1 MSITLSL
8 PQMGLS
14 LAAGSLTTLSP
25 CVFPLLPLVLG
36 GALQGNRFAP
46 VAMGAAMVVSFAAI
60 GMVLGALGPALGID
74 ADTVRTAGAAML
86 IAFALVMLVPA
97 LGERFTRWMLPIAST
112 ANAASSKLDG
122 GSVVG
127 ALMLGSV
134 LGLVWSPC
142 SGPLLGSALSLVASE
157 GGVARGGLVLGI
169 FGLGA
174 AIPLVAV
181 AYASRRGFVAVRDWV
196 MARIERV
203 RHVFAVLLGALGVA
217 ILTGGDK
224 WLEAR
229 VLQWLPDAWVNRP
242 VGICLQRKRRPDD
255 QEQLHRRRTGCGR
268 CRLCDGTAAA
278 TCADDGAGADHFRRQ
293 RVRAGDRLC
302 LHAGG

>member
-1 MSITLSL
+1 MSLALSV
-8 PQMGLS
+8 PQVGLS
-14 LAAGSLTTLSP
+14 LLAGSLTTLSP

-46 VAMGAAMVVSFAAI
+46 LAMGVGMTGSFALM
-60 GMVLGALGPALGID
+60 GMLLGAVGPALGLD
-74 ADTVRTAGAAML
+74 GDTVRTAGAAML

-97 LGERFTRWMLPIAST
+97 LGARFTQWMLPIASS

-122 GSVVG
+122 GSLLG
-127 ALMLGSV
+127 ALMLGGV

-142 SGPLLGSALSLVASE
+142 SGPLLGSALTLVASE
-157 GGVARGGLVLGI
+157 GGMARGGLVLGI

-181 AYASRRGFVAVRDWV
+181 AYASRRGFLRVRDWV
-196 MARIERV
+196 LLRMERV
-203 RHVFAVLLGALGVA
+203 RLGFALLLGGMGVA

-229 VLQWLPDAWVNRP
+229 VLQWLPDAWVNLT
-242 VGICLQRKRRPDD
+242 VGI
-255 QEQLHRRRTGCGR
+255 
-268 CRLCDGTAAA
+268 
-278 TCADDGAGADHFRRQ
+278 
-293 RVRAGDRLC
+293 
-302 LHAGG
+302 

>member
-1 MSITLSL
+1 MTFALSL
-8 PQMGLS
+8 PQLGLS
-14 LAAGSLTTLSP
+14 LAAGGLTTLSP
-25 CVFPLLPLVLG
+25 CVFPLLPLLLG

-46 VAMGAAMVVSFAAI
+46 VAMGAGMIASFAAI
-60 GMVLGALGPALGID
+60 GMLLGALGPALGID

-112 ANAASSKLDG
+112 ANAASAKLDG

-127 ALMLGSV
+127 ALLLGGV

-142 SGPLLGSALSLVASE
+142 SGPLLGSALTLVASE

-203 RHVFAVLLGALGVA
+203 RHVFAVLLGAMGVA

-229 VLQWLPDAWVNRP
+229 VLQWLPDAWVNLT
-242 VGICLQRKRRPDD
+242 VGI
-255 QEQLHRRRTGCGR
+255 
-268 CRLCDGTAAA
+268 
-278 TCADDGAGADHFRRQ
+278 
-293 RVRAGDRLC
+293 
-302 LHAGG
+302 